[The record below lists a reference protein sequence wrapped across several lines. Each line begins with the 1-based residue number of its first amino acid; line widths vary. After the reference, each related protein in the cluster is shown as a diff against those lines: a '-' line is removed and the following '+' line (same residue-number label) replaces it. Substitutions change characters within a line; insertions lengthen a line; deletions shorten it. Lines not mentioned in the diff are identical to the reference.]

1 MRPGKFGTTLAA
13 LAVAASLLAAGTAFA
28 AAQTIVAA
36 DNAGANSFSQATYT
50 MDQGEK
56 APFQNIGLNQ
66 HNATATVN
74 GPDGRPLFSSPTIGM
89 GSTIVEGT
97 QYLTT
102 GGYTFIC
109 TIHPS
114 TMIATLQ
121 VSANGTPVPRPTLA
135 LRLLSRQIEK
145 VLRNGLLVRLDVG
158 TKADDITLE
167 ARLGTTLIGKGQD
180 VSEATGTSFVKLK
193 LNRAGKS
200 RLRKREKATISLMGT
215 IPFGAPTTAK
225 GKLK

>member
-1 MRPGKFGTTLAA
+1 MKPGKLGTTLAA
-13 LAVAASLLAAGTAFA
+13 LAIAASLFAAGSAFA

-36 DNAGANSFSQATYT
+36 DNSFSQATYT

-56 APFQNIGLNQ
+56 PPFQNIGINQ

-74 GPDGRPLFSSPTIGM
+74 GPDGRTLFSSPTIGM
-89 GSTIVEGT
+89 GSTVVEGT

-102 GGYTFIC
+102 GTYTFIC
-109 TIHPS
+109 TVHPD
-114 TMIATLQ
+114 MVGTLA

-135 LRLLSRQIEK
+135 LTLLSKRIEK
-145 VLRNGLLVRLDVG
+145 VLRNGLLVRMDVG
-158 TKADDITLE
+158 TKGDDMTLE
-167 ARLGTTLIGKGQD
+167 ARLGNTLIGKVED
-180 VSEATGTSFVKLK
+180 ISEATGTSFVKVK

-200 RLRKREKATISLMGT
+200 RLRKREKATIGLTGT
-215 IPFGAPTTAK
+215 IPFGAPAAAR